1 MEKGANRLIGA
12 IGTLLGDYVFRS
24 IFGIFSKKA
33 FKKIFKNLLKKL
45 CTILLRFVLK
55 VLQKICHFQSFPSP
69 FTSSFTI

>member
-1 MEKGANRLIGA
+1 MEEGSNKLIGA
-12 IGTLLGDYVFRS
+12 IGTLLADCVLRS
-24 IFGIFSKKA
+24 IFGIFSKTK
-33 FKKIFKNLLKKL
+33 FKKIFKNILKKL